1 MLTINRVNGIIMKKI
16 GDGCMIIEEINILK
30 DKLENQLKLNDSYDK
45 IYETSTKIDDL
56 LVKYYEKSMVIPS
69 KNSLDNKFKKD
80 LSY

>member
-1 MLTINRVNGIIMKKI
+1 MKKM

-30 DKLENQLKLNDSYDK
+30 CKLENQLRLNDSYDK

-56 LVKYYEKSMVIPS
+56 LVKYYEKGMVISS
-69 KNSLDNKFKKD
+69 KNSLENNFKKD